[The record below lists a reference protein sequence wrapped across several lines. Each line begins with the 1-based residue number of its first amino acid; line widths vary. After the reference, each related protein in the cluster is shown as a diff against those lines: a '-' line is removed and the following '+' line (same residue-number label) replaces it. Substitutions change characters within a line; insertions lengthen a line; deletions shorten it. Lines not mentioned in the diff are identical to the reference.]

1 MTKCVFHKQCQ
12 LYSVSLYEKFILSF
26 SRPVFCW
33 NLTWQNLDG
42 LAKLANLTELPELV
56 IYCFE
61 LKTFITL
68 IFNWFLLLW
77 WVLCLKWSL
86 KTAHLRNWLLLN
98 KITLKKWMLKRNGNF
113 EWYNSNICSLFS
125 LRTSGNVTHCACL
138 MLLKIM
144 WFY

>member
-1 MTKCVFHKQCQ
+1 MIKCVFHKQCQ

-42 LAKLANLTELPELV
+42 LAKLANLTVLPELV

-98 KITLKKWMLKRNGNF
+98 KITLKKWMLKRNMVILNDITVIF
-113 EWYNSNICSLFS
+113 
-125 LRTSGNVTHCACL
+125 VHCFPSEHQVMSHIVPAWCC
-138 MLLKIM
+138 
-144 WFY
+144 